1 MKASIYPTET
11 FIFIIKKLSMNSPG
25 ALASVL
31 VAPLLLDFFTFGI
44 LRSRLEFK
52 QVARVII
59 TSFS

>member
-1 MKASIYPTET
+1 
-11 FIFIIKKLSMNSPG
+11 MNSPG